1 MNWRKIYLRN
11 VKGVGQIKGQS
22 IWEIEKN
29 TKNKKKEDLH
39 TESLRELNW
48 GRMQQILVPGSFFGF
63 DVRWDEEARRWN
75 AKVANKDWNL
85 KDIASRG
92 PPLSSG
98 YSYHFLI
105 VLQAICAHLS
115 PPTFYFILFY
125 LLLYPTISIRALL
138 AISNCTLK
146 LSLSLSLNY
155 TI

>member
-48 GRMQQILVPGSFFGF
+48 GRMQQILVTGSFFGF

-75 AKVANKDWNL
+75 AKVANEDWNL
-85 KDIASRG
+85 KAIASRG
-92 PPLSSG
+92 PLFLRVIHIIFSLYYRQYVLSSRPQ
-98 YSYHFLI
+98 L
-105 VLQAICAHLS
+105 
-115 PPTFYFILFY
+115 FILFY
-125 LLLYPTISIRALL
+125 FTYYFIRLLVLDQQTQK
-138 AISNCTLK
+138 SNK
-146 LSLSLSLNY
+146 
-155 TI
+155 